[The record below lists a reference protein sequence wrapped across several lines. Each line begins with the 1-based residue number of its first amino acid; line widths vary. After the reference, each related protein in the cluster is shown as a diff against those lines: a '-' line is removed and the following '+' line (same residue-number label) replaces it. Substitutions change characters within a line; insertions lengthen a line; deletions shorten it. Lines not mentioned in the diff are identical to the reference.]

1 MQASEGLILAFLKT
15 TGSLLQASNSEVLDS
30 LFSTLQP
37 ALSHAVFLSL
47 QWAESHPAPEIR
59 AASLRFLLQLA
70 NLPSSLPTSPSS
82 PTSTSSP
89 AHLSLLASLLP
100 GVLSR
105 LVRVTQD
112 ASLLQVIAAVIKQK
126 HLTDLFL
133 SDLSEGSVG

>member
-1 MQASEGLILAFLKT
+1 MQPSEGLILAFLKT

-47 QWAESHPAPEIR
+47 QWAETQPAPEIR

-70 NLPSSLPTSPSS
+70 NLPSSSPSS
-82 PTSTSSP
+82 PSSTSSP

-112 ASLLQVIAAVIKQK
+112 ASLLQVIAAVIKQM
-126 HLTDLFL
+126 HFTDSLL
-133 SDLSEGSVG
+133 SDFSEGSVG

>member
-1 MQASEGLILAFLKT
+1 MQPSEGLILAFLKT
-15 TGSLLQASNSEVLDS
+15 TGSLLQASSSEVLHS

-59 AASLRFLLQLA
+59 TASLCFLLQLA
-70 NLPSSLPTSPSS
+70 NLPSSSPS
-82 PTSTSSP
+82 STSSP

-112 ASLLQVIAAVIKQK
+112 ASLLQVIAAVIKQM
-126 HLTDLFL
+126 HFTNSLL
-133 SDLSEGSVG
+133 SDFSEGSVG